1 MTVFRC
7 VNMVWLIRL
16 RHTRAYC
23 DEKIQIFL
31 ARDLIPSRQHLDED
45 EYVDVQPFD
54 LEDLKEKIFAGQI
67 EDAKTIAAL
76 LAYEAKYLR
85 G

>member
-1 MTVFRC
+1 M
-7 VNMVWLIRL
+7 N
-16 RHTRAYC
+16 
-23 DEKIQIFL
+23 Q
-31 ARDLIPSRQHLDED
+31 D
-45 EYVDVQPFD
+45 EYVDVQPYD
-54 LEDLKEKIFAGQI
+54 LEELKERIFAGQI